1 MSFGW
6 SIGDVLLLAQYSWK
20 VYESFADG
28 SLNATNEYDR
38 FKREYRQIITCLER
52 LADVSPDLASL
63 AGFDETFGDTI
74 KFIDKHRLLTAK
86 STRPL
91 ITLLPQTSSRL
102 RDFLDQFGRGYQTAT
117 WPIYREEAEKL
128 HGQLDRVVAIATLH
142 ATTTTLK
149 NTQGIERQSEDIMRA
164 VKSLSD
170 KVNFVLKRIAP
181 TSFTSTSDIDLEY
194 LTTLSHTTISQ
205 LDSSRQVVASLN
217 RRESPEDM
225 LRLLHQFSQKMEY
238 LIMRDSRGVRPTA
251 RSQTTN
257 SQGPVTTEQIV
268 PVLQLLDSART
279 VADTALGLPRTQS
292 RAQERSASASLEARV
307 DDWDV
312 FSQWLKWHMLHNVS
326 PEMIQSDRTTRPTIN
341 ASMNESPPTS
351 PGALEAPHQ
360 HLTGQYRDISP
371 SIVGS
376 LLPEPVWTPGTE
388 AFSTPGTIFTSASSQ
403 RRFSSIDLGSAY
415 TEEVTHLAST
425 TWPVS
430 ILLENK
436 RTFDAL
442 LEILVSPDGTVEK
455 LRSKTRD
462 QKFTLYHVPS
472 GGSNRANAF
481 IPWIDNSRVHKAS
494 INEARLQFK
503 GSHQVIVKDEKT
515 HRSTIYNTRPVY
527 RFNETE
533 DLLNVQEQLLGKSVV
548 ATFDVVRVSTRA
560 SQDHCASETL
570 RILEDVERQRSL
582 LYYAHKMPSK
592 SATTNPGFIEWSL
605 NDFEEIK
612 KEGRKKI
619 RLTFSRRDSL
629 PRRSTIGSIDSVL
642 SHDSTSSEDPQT
654 NIKHRIKAIDC
665 EFYDQEDREAF
676 EELCKPS
683 SAPIFRMPFRP
694 RDLGIGSPMTELS
707 LGPPLAEL
715 EG

>member
-6 SIGDVLLLAQYSWK
+6 SIGDVILLAQYSWK

-38 FKREYRQIITCLER
+38 FKREYRQVITCLER
-52 LADVSPDLASL
+52 LADVSPDLTCL

-74 KFIDKHRLLTAK
+74 KFIDKHRVLTAQ

-91 ITLLPQTSSRL
+91 ITTLPQTSSRL
-102 RDFLDQFGRGYQTAT
+102 RNFLEQFGRGYQTAT

-128 HGQLDRVVAIATLH
+128 HGHLDRVVAIATLH
-142 ATTTTLK
+142 ATTTTLR

-181 TSFTSTSDIDLEY
+181 TSFTSTSDIDLDY
-194 LTTLSHTTISQ
+194 LATLSHTSINQ
-205 LDSSRQVVASLN
+205 PDPLHQVIANLDPS
-217 RRESPEDM
+217 ESPEDM
-225 LRLLHQFSQKMEY
+225 LRLLYQFSQKMEY
-238 LIMRDSRGVRPTA
+238 LIMRDSRGVRPA
-251 RSQTTN
+251 AKSQALN
-257 SQGPVTTEQIV
+257 SQGPITTERIA

-279 VADTALGLPRTQS
+279 VADTALGLPRTQN
-292 RAQERSASASLEARV
+292 RVKEHSASASLEARV

-312 FSQWLKWHMLHNVS
+312 FGQWLKWHMMHDIS
-326 PEMIQSDRTTRPTIN
+326 PEPVQSNRTARPVVV
-341 ASMNESPPTS
+341 ASNQSPPTS
-351 PGALEAPHQ
+351 PRARDVPQ
-360 HLTGQYRDISP
+360 QYLTGQPRDISP
-371 SIVGS
+371 SIIGS
-376 LLPEPVWTPGTE
+376 PLPEPVWTPSTE
-388 AFSTPGTIFTSASSQ
+388 AYSTPGTIFTSASSQ
-403 RRFSSIDLGSAY
+403 RRFSSIDLGSSY
-415 TEEVTHLAST
+415 IEETTNLASA

-430 ILLENK
+430 IVLENK

-442 LEILVSPDGTVEK
+442 LEILVSPSGIVEK

-462 QKFTLYHVPS
+462 HKFTLYHVPS
-472 GGSNRANAF
+472 GGTNRNSTF
-481 IPWIDNSRVHKAS
+481 IPWIDNSRVHKPS

-527 RFNETE
+527 RFEEVE
-533 DLLNVQEQLLGKSVV
+533 DLLHVQEQLLGKRVV
-548 ATFDVVRVSTRA
+548 ATFDVVRIATRA
-560 SQDHCASETL
+560 GQDHCASETL
-570 RILEDVERQRSL
+570 RVLEDAERQRSF

-592 SATTNPGFIEWSL
+592 SATTNPGFVEWSL

-612 KEGRKKI
+612 KEGRKKV

-642 SHDSTSSEDPQT
+642 SHDSSSSEDPQT
-654 NIKHRIKAIDC
+654 NIKHRIKALDC

-683 SAPIFRMPFRP
+683 SAPVFRMPFRP
-694 RDLGIGSPMTELS
+694 RDLGIGSPLAELNI
-707 LGPPLAEL
+707 GPPAEL

>member
-6 SIGDVLLLAQYSWK
+6 SIGDVILLAQYSWK

-38 FKREYRQIITCLER
+38 FKREYRQVITCLER

-74 KFIDKHRLLTAK
+74 KFIDKHRVLTAK

-91 ITLLPQTSSRL
+91 ITTLPQTSSRL
-102 RDFLDQFGRGYQTAT
+102 RNFLEQFGRGYQTAT
-117 WPIYREEAEKL
+117 WPIYRDEAEKL
-128 HGQLDRVVAIATLH
+128 HAQLDRVVAIATLH

-149 NTQGIERQSEDIMRA
+149 NTQGIERQSDDIMRA

-181 TSFTSTSDIDLEY
+181 TSFTSTSDIDLDY
-194 LTTLSHTTISQ
+194 LTTLSHTSINQ
-205 LDSSRQVVASLN
+205 PDPLHQVIANLN
-217 RRESPEDM
+217 RSESPEDM

-238 LIMRDSRGVRPTA
+238 LIMRDSRGVRSVT
-251 RSQTTN
+251 RSQALN
-257 SQGPVTTEQIV
+257 SQGPVTTERIA

-279 VADTALGLPRTQS
+279 VADTALGLPRTQN
-292 RAQERSASASLEARV
+292 RVKEHSASASLEARV

-312 FSQWLKWHMLHNVS
+312 FGQWLKWHMLHDIS
-326 PEMIQSDRTTRPTIN
+326 PEPIQPNRTARLAVLAPN
-341 ASMNESPPTS
+341 QSPPTS
-351 PGALEAPHQ
+351 PGAREVPQ
-360 HLTGQYRDISP
+360 QYLTGQPRDISP
-371 SIVGS
+371 SIIGS
-376 LLPEPVWTPGTE
+376 PLPEPVWTPSTE
-388 AFSTPGTIFTSASSQ
+388 AYSTPGTIFTSASSQ
-403 RRFSSIDLGSAY
+403 RRFSSIDLGSSYIAE
-415 TEEVTHLAST
+415 TTQFASA

-430 ILLENK
+430 IVLENK

-442 LEILVSPDGTVEK
+442 LEILVSPSGTVEK

-462 QKFTLYHVPS
+462 HKFTLYHVPS
-472 GGSNRANAF
+472 GGTNRNSAF
-481 IPWIDNSRVHKAS
+481 IPWIDNSRVHKPS

-527 RFNETE
+527 RFDELE
-533 DLLNVQEQLLGKSVV
+533 DLLHVQEQLLGKCVV
-548 ATFDVVRVSTRA
+548 ATFDVVRIATRA
-560 SQDHCASETL
+560 GQDQCASETL
-570 RILEDVERQRSL
+570 RVLEDAERQRSV

-592 SATTNPGFIEWSL
+592 SANTNSGFVEWSL

-612 KEGRKKI
+612 KEGRKKV

-642 SHDSTSSEDPQT
+642 SHDSTLSEDPQS
-654 NIKHRIKAIDC
+654 NIKHRIKALDC
-665 EFYDQEDREAF
+665 EFYDQEAVVSTCVSHAF
-676 EELCKPS
+676 QATGSGHWIAASRAEYW
-683 SAPIFRMPFRP
+683 SACRVGGMIY
-694 RDLGIGSPMTELS
+694 SY
-707 LGPPLAEL
+707 

>member
-6 SIGDVLLLAQYSWK
+6 SIGDVVLLAQYSRK

-38 FKREYRQIITCLER
+38 FKREYRQVITCLDR

-74 KFIDKHRLLTAK
+74 KFIDKHRVLTAK

-91 ITLLPQTSSRL
+91 ITTLPQTSSRL
-102 RDFLDQFGRGYQTAT
+102 RRFIEQFGRGYQTAT

-128 HGQLDRVVAIATLH
+128 HGQLDRVVAIATLY
-142 ATTTTLK
+142 ATTTTLR
-149 NTQGIERQSEDIMRA
+149 NTQGIERQSDDIMRA

-181 TSFTSTSDIDLEY
+181 TSFPSTSDIDLDY
-194 LTTLSHTTISQ
+194 LTTLSHTSVNQPDPLHQVIAN
-205 LDSSRQVVASLN
+205 LDSS
-217 RRESPEDM
+217 ESPEDM

-238 LIMRDSRGVRPTA
+238 LIMRDSRGVRSA
-251 RSQTTN
+251 VRSQALN
-257 SQGPVTTEQIV
+257 MQGPVTTERIA

-292 RAQERSASASLEARV
+292 RVQEHSASASLEARV
-307 DDWDV
+307 EDWDV
-312 FSQWLKWHMLHNVS
+312 FGQWLKWHMLHGIS
-326 PEMIQSDRTTRPTIN
+326 TESYRSHRTTRPAVV
-341 ASMNESPPTS
+341 ASMNQSPPTI
-351 PGALEAPHQ
+351 PGASEVPQ
-360 HLTGQYRDISP
+360 QYLTGQPRDISP
-371 SIVGS
+371 SIIGS
-376 LLPEPVWTPGTE
+376 PLPEPVWTPSTE
-388 AFSTPGTIFTSASSQ
+388 AYSTPGTIFTSASSQ
-403 RRFSSIDLGSAY
+403 RRFSSIDLGSSY
-415 TEEVTHLAST
+415 IEDPTQLASA

-430 ILLENK
+430 VVLENK

-442 LEILVSPDGTVEK
+442 LEILVSPNGTVEK

-472 GGSNRANAF
+472 GGTNRNNTF
-481 IPWIDNSRVHKAS
+481 IPWIDNSRIHKSS

-515 HRSTIYNTRPVY
+515 HRSTIYNTRPIY
-527 RFNETE
+527 RFDEVQ
-533 DLLNVQEQLLGKSVV
+533 DLLHVQEQLLGKSVV
-548 ATFDVVRVSTRA
+548 ATFDVVRIATRA
-560 SQDHCASETL
+560 GEDYSASETL
-570 RILEDVERQRSL
+570 RVLEDAERQRSF

-592 SATTNPGFIEWSL
+592 SITTSPGFVEWSL

-612 KEGRKKI
+612 KEGKKKV

-629 PRRSTIGSIDSVL
+629 PRRSTFGSIDSVL
-642 SHDSTSSEDPQT
+642 SYDSTSSEGSQT

-676 EELCKPS
+676 EEVCKPS
-683 SAPIFRMPFRP
+683 SAPVFRMPFRP
-694 RDLGIGSPMTELS
+694 RDLGIGSPLAELG

-715 EG
+715 E